1 MLRISRDNGE
11 LKAEYN
17 GRQVVLQGTT
27 AIIDGHLYPVPIYY
41 PVPVKSM
48 NEAIEIIA
56 PGIDSIEVI
65 IAWSNAMEEK

>member
-1 MLRISRDNGE
+1 MLRISRDNGQ

-27 AIIDGHLYPVPIYY
+27 AIIDGHVC
-41 PVPVKSM
+41 PVPVHSL
-48 NEAIEIIA
+48 NQAIEIIA

-65 IAWSNAMEEK
+65 VAWSNAMEGK

>member
-1 MLRISRDNGE
+1 MLRISRDNGQ

-27 AIIDGHLYPVPIYY
+27 AIIDGHLYPVPVY
-41 PVPVKSM
+41 SL
-48 NEAIEIIA
+48 NQAIEIIA

-65 IAWSNAMEEK
+65 VAWSNAMEGK